1 MPHHGNAPYDLSE
14 GFYRPSR
21 LFNEILGLIKIADSG
36 IEPLN
41 LPCKRSVLPLN
52 YSALLGK
59 ARNWTEV
66 KVKIN
71 FLLIFMATLN

>member
-21 LFNEILGLIKIADSG
+21 LFNEILGLIKIADRG

-52 YSALLGK
+52 
-59 ARNWTEV
+59 
-66 KVKIN
+66 
-71 FLLIFMATLN
+71 